1 MCYDKCEVII
11 VAKKEKKK
19 PSHGVL
25 SDLMYIAGTMRREYK
40 ACLWINLLW
49 TLVLPICW
57 TTNPFVNKFAMDAIS
72 YPELRKFSVL
82 ALAGLLLLRLVSEI
96 IAGRCNRYMSNYG
109 FTKLRWL
116 FIKKIVRKRMTM
128 DYQNVELTSSSDSY
142 QKAYE
147 GFQTTTNGI
156 NMMRNT
162 FTNAVQVMIYTVV
175 LAQLSPLMI
184 FVSGLPYL
192 LCFLINRRVDGW
204 KWRNTDKWT
213 NLDRQLGY
221 ISSASSDFA
230 YAKDTRLYDMS
241 GWLTQKF
248 KNIWEK
254 RLFWYKKYDGNM
266 TRWKIV
272 MNIIDAASL
281 LASYGIT
288 IYMVMKGS
296 VGAGDFVMY
305 FSSIMDYG
313 NAVWGLSSNLSG
325 FFWLRDN
332 INFYRDYL
340 EIPDKFNHG
349 EGVAL
354 PAGQCELELK
364 NVSYTYPNAEKPTIN
379 SISFKLHKGERLALV
394 GLNGAG
400 KSTLIKLMCGLY
412 DPTEGEIL
420 LNGTDVRKFNREEYY
435 TLFSTVF
442 QDFDILPVTVSQNI
456 TQSEDADYDSEA
468 VEEVLKKSGL
478 YDKVETLPKKEK
490 TLLAKSVF
498 DDATDFSGGE
508 MQKLALA
515 KALYKDAPLLLL
527 DEPTAALDPISEQEM
542 YLRYAEFSRDKASVF
557 ISHRLASTRF
567 CDNIILIENGSIAEH
582 GTHTELMEKGG
593 KYAEL
598 FEIQSAYYRDRE
610 KEDEI

>member
-1 MCYDKCEVII
+1 M
-11 VAKKEKKK
+11 AKKEKKK
-19 PSHGVL
+19 PSHGVM
-25 SDLMYIAGTMRREYK
+25 SDMGYIIGVMGREYK
-40 ACLWINLLW
+40 AGLWICLLW
-49 TLVLPICW
+49 TLVLPVCW
-57 TTNPFVNKFAMDAIS
+57 TLYPFINKYVMDAIA
-72 YPELRKFSVL
+72 YPERRINSICV
-82 ALAGLLLLRLVSEI
+82 LAGLLLLN
-96 IAGRCNRYMSNYG
+96 IAAQITAAVCNRYMSCYG
-109 FTKLRWL
+109 YTKLHWL
-116 FIKKIVRKRMTM
+116 FIRKIVRKRMTM
-128 DYQNVELTSSSDSY
+128 DYQNAELTSSGDSY
-142 QKAYE
+142 QKACE
-147 GFQTTTNGI
+147 GLNTMTNALD
-156 NMMRNT
+156 MMRNT
-162 FTNAVQVMIYTVV
+162 FSNAVQVIVYTVV
-175 LAQLSPLMI
+175 LARLSPFMI
-184 FVSGLPYL
+184 LVSGFPSL
-192 LCFLINRRVDGW
+192 LCFLINRHVDGW

-221 ISSASSDFA
+221 VASASSDFA
-230 YAKDTRLYDMS
+230 YAKDTRLYNMS

-248 KNIWEK
+248 KSIWEK

-266 TRWKIV
+266 TRWKMA
-272 MNIIDAASL
+272 MNFIGAAST

-288 IYMVMKGS
+288 IYMIMKGS

-305 FSSIMDYG
+305 FTSISDYG

-349 EGVAL
+349 KGAAL
-354 PAGQCELELK
+354 PIGQCELELK

-379 SISFKLHKGERLALV
+379 NISFKLHKGERLALV

-456 TQSEDADYDSEA
+456 TQSEDTAYGGAA
-468 VEEVLKKSGL
+468 VEDALKKSGL
-478 YDKVETLPKKEK
+478 YEKVETLPQKEH

-542 YLRYAEFSRDKASVF
+542 YLRYAEFSKDKASVF

-567 CDNIILIENGSIAEH
+567 CDNIILIENGGIAEQ
-582 GTHTELMEKGG
+582 GTHSELMEKGG

-598 FEIQSAYYRDRE
+598 FGIQSAYYRDN
-610 KEDEI
+610 KEEEEP

>member
-1 MCYDKCEVII
+1 M
-11 VAKKEKKK
+11 AKKEKKK
-19 PSHGVL
+19 PSHGVM
-25 SDLMYIAGTMRREYK
+25 SNMGYIIGVMGREYK
-40 ACLWINLLW
+40 ASLWICLLW
-49 TLVLPICW
+49 TLLQPVCW
-57 TTNPFVNKFAMDAIS
+57 TLNPFINKYAMDAIS
-72 YPELRKFSVL
+72 YPDLRKFSICM
-82 ALAGLLLLRLVSEI
+82 LAGLLLLLLVSDAI
-96 IAGRCNRYMSNYG
+96 TGVCNRYMSAYG
-109 FTKLRWL
+109 YTKLHWI
-116 FIKKIVRKRMTM
+116 FIRKIVRKRMTM
-128 DYQNVELTSSSDSY
+128 DYQNVELTSSGDSY
-142 QKAYE
+142 QKACE
-147 GFQTTTNGI
+147 GFNTMSNALR
-156 NMMRNT
+156 MMRDT
-162 FTNAVQVMIYTVV
+162 FGMAVQVIVYTVV
-175 LAQLSPLMI
+175 LARISPIMI

-192 LCFLINRRVDGW
+192 LCFLINRHVDGW

-221 ISSASSDFA
+221 VASASSDFA
-230 YAKDTRLYDMS
+230 YAKDTRLYNMPR
-241 GWLTQKF
+241 WLTQKF
-248 KNIWEK
+248 KSIWEK

-272 MNIIDAASL
+272 MNVIDAASL
-281 LASYGIT
+281 LTSYGIT
-288 IYMVMKGS
+288 IYMVMKGGIS
-296 VGAGDFVMY
+296 AGDFVMY
-305 FSSIMDYG
+305 YTSILDYG
-313 NAVWGLSSNLSG
+313 NAIWGLSSNLSG

-349 EGVAL
+349 KGAAL
-354 PAGQCELELK
+354 PTGQCELELK

-379 SISFKLHKGERLALV
+379 NISFKLHKGERLALV

-456 TQSEDADYDSEA
+456 TQSEDTAYDGGA
-468 VEEVLKKSGL
+468 VEDVLKKSGL
-478 YDKVETLPKKEK
+478 YDKVETLPQKEH

-542 YLRYAEFSRDKASVF
+542 YLRYAEFSKDKASVF

-567 CDNIILIENGSIAEH
+567 CDNIILIENGGIAEQ
-582 GTHTELMEKGG
+582 GTHTRLMEKGG

-598 FEIQSAYYRDRE
+598 FDIQSAYYRDN
-610 KEDEI
+610 KEEEEL

>member
-1 MCYDKCEVII
+1 MSKN
-11 VAKKEKKK
+11 KKEKKK

-25 SDLMYIAGTMRREYK
+25 SDMGYIIGVMGREYNVS
-40 ACLWINLLW
+40 LWINLLW
-49 TLVLPICW
+49 TLLLPVSW
-57 TTNPFVNKFAMDAIS
+57 TLSPFFNKYVMDAIA
-72 YPELRKFSVL
+72 YPERRLYSICV
-82 ALAGLLLLRLVSEI
+82 LAGLLLLQILSFSI
-96 IAGRCNRYMSNYG
+96 TMMCNRYMNAYG
-109 FTKLRWL
+109 YTKFHWL
-116 FIKKIVRKRMTM
+116 FIRKIVRKRMTM
-128 DYQNVELTSSSDSY
+128 DYQNTELTSSGDSY
-142 QKAYE
+142 QKAWQ
-147 GFQTTTNGI
+147 GFNTITNAL

-162 FTNAVQVMIYTVV
+162 FANAVQVTVYTIV
-175 LAQLSPLMI
+175 LARLSPLMI
-184 FVSGLPYL
+184 LVSGFPSL

-221 ISSASSDFA
+221 VASASSDFA
-230 YAKDTRLYDMS
+230 YAKDTRLYNMS
-241 GWLTQKF
+241 GWLSRKF
-248 KNIWEK
+248 QSIWEK

-272 MNIIDAASL
+272 MNVIFAAST

-288 IYMVMKGS
+288 IYMIMKGGI
-296 VGAGDFVMY
+296 GAGDFVMY
-305 FSSIMDYG
+305 FTSISDYG
-313 NAVWGLSSNLSG
+313 NAVWNLSSNLSG

-340 EIPDKFNHG
+340 DMPDKFNHG
-349 EGVAL
+349 KGAAL
-354 PAGQCELELK
+354 PLGQCELELK

-379 SISFKLHKGERLALV
+379 NISFKLHKGERLALV

-412 DPTEGEIL
+412 DPAEGEIL

-435 TLFSTVF
+435 SLFSTVF
-442 QDFDILPVTVSQNI
+442 QDFDILPVTISQNI
-456 TQSEDADYDSEA
+456 TQSEDSAYDSAA
-468 VEEVLKKSGL
+468 VEDVLKKSGL
-478 YDKVETLPKKEK
+478 YDKVETLPQKKH

-515 KALYKDAPLLLL
+515 KALYKDSPLLLL

-542 YLRYAEFSRDKASVF
+542 YLRYAEFSKDKASVF

-567 CDNIILIENGSIAEH
+567 CDNIILIENGSIAEQ

-598 FEIQSAYYRDRE
+598 FGIQSAYYRDNE
-610 KEDEI
+610 EEEEL